1 MPGLFALSFQH
12 IQHETNRP
20 ASHVAGL
27 PSEVVTMVVDKRE
40 MRKLK
45 REIKKTG
52 NRRRRRFLKDVHAEA
67 DEFDFGLDRSDVM
80 NERKPRRPQDDE

>member
-1 MPGLFALSFQH
+1 MH
-12 IQHETNRP
+12 D
-20 ASHVAGL
+20 
-27 PSEVVTMVVDKRE
+27 DKRE

-52 NRRRRRFLKDVHAEA
+52 NRRRRRFLKDVDAEA

-80 NERKPRRPQDDE
+80 NEPKPRQKPDDE

>member
-1 MPGLFALSFQH
+1 
-12 IQHETNRP
+12 
-20 ASHVAGL
+20 
-27 PSEVVTMVVDKRE
+27 MVDDKRE

-80 NERKPRRPQDDE
+80 NERKPHREQEDE

>member
-1 MPGLFALSFQH
+1 
-12 IQHETNRP
+12 
-20 ASHVAGL
+20 
-27 PSEVVTMVVDKRE
+27 MVDDKRE